1 MFDVRSLMITTHY
14 GFPAPVFLN
23 VVYKFVTQLRSRIFT
38 RGHLIFQFL
47 QRSKNNVSMNDVQLV
62 PVARIGL
69 EYNEKESLLS
79 VYIKCFQ
86 NLRPVVGPWHMEC
99 LARVIVVKR
108 VRRSWLQSRRAAV
121 INIEEVDAS
130 GRIDMET
137 LAVRRQST
145 TIFNQWYCC
154 ELPQQLFHT
163 CALKIQF
170 CHLNRYSQK
179 TVVAEAD
186 YWIDE
191 NPIEKFTEYDIP
203 LRMAKPDLGEVEVGL
218 CYLPTSERLCVTIVQ
233 ATNLRLQS
241 DSFASTSKT
250 LVKVHLLYANQT
262 RDRRRTQ
269 LVEGT
274 DPQFNQLHTFDVSKN
289 ELDGTLLVITVVEV
303 SESWKSEIGRIVLA
317 HSVQSAE
324 HTHWR
329 RMLKEP
335 RTKHTEVHKLSPC

>member
-1 MFDVRSLMITTHY
+1 
-14 GFPAPVFLN
+14 
-23 VVYKFVTQLRSRIFT
+23 
-38 RGHLIFQFL
+38 
-47 QRSKNNVSMNDVQLV
+47 MNDVQLV

-121 INIEEVDAS
+121 INIE
-130 GRIDMET
+130 
-137 LAVRRQST
+137 
-145 TIFNQWYCC
+145 
-154 ELPQQLFHT
+154 
-163 CALKIQF
+163 
-170 CHLNRYSQK
+170 
-179 TVVAEAD
+179 
-186 YWIDE
+186 
-191 NPIEKFTEYDIP
+191 
-203 LRMAKPDLGEVEVGL
+203 DLGEVEIGL

-250 LVKVHLLYANQT
+250 LVKVHLLYANRT